1 MRGIM
6 QENGSRRCAQGSLRE
21 HETVLIHWLDMK
33 IIALP
38 MLALLCAMLIPG
50 MAGARDFLA
59 PGDIERLD
67 TSQAIV
73 TIAQPGDPN
82 RIKALRFP
90 TVPDLQSCF
99 SLAYTAAS
107 KSGGESSAT
116 CINERGI
123 VAATYFCE
131 GGQAGARCHS
141 VTP

>member
-1 MRGIM
+1 
-6 QENGSRRCAQGSLRE
+6 
-21 HETVLIHWLDMK
+21 MK
-33 IIALP
+33 IVALT
-38 MLALLCAMLIPG
+38 MLALLTAMLIPG

-82 RIKALRFP
+82 KVRALRFP
-90 TVPDLQSCF
+90 FVPDLQSCF
-99 SLAYTAAS
+99 SLAYSAAT
-107 KSGGESSAT
+107 KSGADSSAT
-116 CINERGI
+116 CINQQGI

-131 GGQAGARCHS
+131 GGQSGARCHS